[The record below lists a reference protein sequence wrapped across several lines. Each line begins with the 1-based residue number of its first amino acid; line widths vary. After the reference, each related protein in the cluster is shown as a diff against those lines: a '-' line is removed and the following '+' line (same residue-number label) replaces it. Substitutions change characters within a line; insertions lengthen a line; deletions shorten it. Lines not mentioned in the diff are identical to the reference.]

1 MEKIGAASEKYQSRT
16 KTAPARGSAEAAT
29 TRQRGAYWWGY
40 QSLRRAGEHIAK
52 FLARV

>member
-29 TRQRGAYWWGY
+29 TRQRGGLLVGLPK
-40 QSLRRAGEHIAK
+40 SPTGRRAYS
-52 FLARV
+52 